1 LRRAPRWTEL
11 FVMFDEEPESK
22 LPKTRPVFS
31 RPGGKTRMLKY
42 ILPLIPPHTCYCE
55 VFFGGGAVF
64 FAKAPSPHEVVN
76 DIDRELVAFM
86 RNAKLHRDA
95 LLDELDM
102 VLNAR
107 QEFEDYLA
115 QPGLTEIQRAARWFI
130 RNRLSFGGLGS
141 TFAITRTHSLTSR
154 AQRLISIQ
162 SLSRRLDR
170 VTIENRSWEKILPS
184 YDHTETFFFLDPPY
198 FDGAGDAYAGWTEA
212 ELIRF
217 CEAVRA
223 LRGLW
228 LFTFQD
234 CPQIRELMAGYSL
247 RAIKRANGI
256 ANNQGRKDRTYHEVI
271 ITNTR
276 GCNASQQSTREK
288 RP

>member
-1 LRRAPRWTEL
+1 
-11 FVMFDEEPESK
+11 MFDDDTEPK
-22 LPKTRPVFS
+22 LPAARPVFS
-31 RPGGKTRMLKY
+31 RPGGKTRMLKH

-64 FAKAPSPHEVVN
+64 FAKTPSPHEVIN

-107 QEFEDYLA
+107 QEFEDYLVQA
-115 QPGLTEIQRAARWFI
+115 GLTEIQRAARWFI

-141 TFAITRTHSLTSR
+141 TFAITRGQPLTSR
-154 AQRLISIQ
+154 AQRLIAIQ

-170 VTIENRSWEKILPS
+170 TTIENRPWEKILAS
-184 YDHTETFFFLDPPY
+184 YDHAETFFFLDPPY
-198 FDGAGDAYAGWTEA
+198 FDDGGDAYAGWTGPDLE
-212 ELIRF
+212 RF
-217 CEAVRA
+217 CQQVRK
-223 LRGLW
+223 LRGAW

-234 CPQIRELMAGYSL
+234 CPEVRELMAGYPL
-247 RAIKRANGI
+247 RAISRANGI
-256 ANNQGRKDRTYHEVI
+256 GNKSRRKGRTYREVI
-271 ITNTR
+271 ITS
-276 GCNASQQSTREK
+276 GGVGRENPEHSVP
-288 RP
+288 RSGRRSP